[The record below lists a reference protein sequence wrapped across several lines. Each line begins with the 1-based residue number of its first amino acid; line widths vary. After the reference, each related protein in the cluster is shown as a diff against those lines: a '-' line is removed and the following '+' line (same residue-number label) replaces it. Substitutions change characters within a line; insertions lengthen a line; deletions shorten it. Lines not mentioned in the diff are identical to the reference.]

1 MRISELSARVDVSPA
16 LLRAWEQRY
25 GLLTPRRAAGPP
37 RLYTAIDEARIRMM
51 KRHLAQGISAAQ
63 AAELVLATPLSIRAG
78 TKDAI
83 PAGELERATGAIR
96 EALDRYDE
104 TGAQLALQS
113 ILTAHTP
120 ISVIRDLIIPYMRD
134 TGERWTA
141 SHISTAQEHFASNF
155 FVARLLALS
164 RGWDHG
170 LGPRA
175 LLACGPGD
183 QHTIALIAFGIALH
197 NLGWRITYLGADTPI
212 DMTAAAATQ
221 LQPDLITLSISIHDH
236 PPERQLN
243 QLLARHWPL
252 ALAGPGTTTQHA
264 EQSGARHIAED
275 PITASLTITTRA

>member
-1 MRISELSARVDVSPA
+1 
-16 LLRAWEQRY
+16 
-25 GLLTPRRAAGPP
+25 
-37 RLYTAIDEARIRMM
+37 
-51 KRHLAQGISAAQ
+51 
-63 AAELVLATPLSIRAG
+63 LSIRAG

-83 PAGELERATGAIR
+83 PAGELERATRVIR
-96 EALDRYDE
+96 DALDRYDE

-141 SHISTAQEHFASNF
+141 EHITTAQEHFASNF

-197 NLGWRITYLGADTPI
+197 HLGWRITYLGADTPI
-212 DMTAAAATQ
+212 DMTAAAAAQ
-221 LQPDLITLSISIHDH
+221 LQPDLITLSISTNNH
-236 PPERQLN
+236 PPAQQLHR
-243 QLLARHWPL
+243 LLSSSWPL
-252 ALAGPGTTTQHA
+252 ALAGPGTTFQHA
-264 EQSGARHIAED
+264 DQSGARHIAED
-275 PITASLTITTRA
+275 PITASLTITTSA